1 MKGREGEP
9 YTAMTKTRST
19 IPAELQGVLV
29 ANPETLG
36 GAVRFKGTRIPVQ
49 ALIDNLDGGTLE
61 EFLEDFPDVTREQA
75 EAVIHWEQN
84 QARRT
89 FGLELA
95 A

>member
-1 MKGREGEP
+1 MIKIQP
-9 YTAMTKTRST
+9 T
-19 IPAELQGVLV
+19 IPAELRHVLDID
-29 ANPETLG
+29 PEIIS

-61 EFLEDFPDVTREQA
+61 AFLEDFPDVSREQA

-84 QARRT
+84 RARRT

-95 A
+95 V